1 MIKYF
6 ELSFKYSFL
15 SLIFLLSSCTSLSA
29 LKFWENEDFDL
40 DEPMPLKNITE
51 KKEMVSNWTLNFTG
65 KNDLGN
71 FIPSFS
77 SKSIYFADS
86 EGNVKSIDIASGN
99 INWQKQFK
107 SLSAGIASG
116 YGISVI
122 SDNDGNVIALDQA
135 DGSVIWT
142 KNVQGE
148 VLSQAV
154 ISAKSIFIKTGSGE
168 LISLDKN
175 TGEISWSYRAKL
187 PPLTI
192 KGSSRPVI
200 NEDIIYASFD
210 NGRLVAFEIDTGY
223 PLWDG
228 AISYTEGVSELEN
241 IIDSDSSPLIEGGFA
256 YTTNYQGNLNI
267 FDVAQ
272 RRSIWQSKLSSFYT
286 PIITRG
292 LIILIESNSNIKSFS
307 INNLQESWQ
316 SKSYLNRGLSNAVS
330 FEGYIIIGDYEGYIH
345 MIDPISGI
353 TVGRK
358 KISKNPIKNI
368 VSRSKNFYVV
378 DQSFK
383 LISLSI

>member
-51 KKEMVSNWTLNFTG
+51 KKEMVFNWTLNFTG
-65 KNDLGN
+65 NNDLGN

>member
-15 SLIFLLSSCTSLSA
+15 SFIFLLSSCTSLSA

-51 KKEMVSNWTLNFTG
+51 KKEMVFNWTLNFTG
-65 KNDLGN
+65 NNDLGN

-154 ISAKSIFIKTGSGE
+154 ISAKSIFIKTSSGE

>member
-15 SLIFLLSSCTSLSA
+15 SLIFLLSSCNSLSS
-29 LKFWENEDFDL
+29 LKFWENEEFDL

-65 KNDLGN
+65 DNDLGN

-116 YGISVI
+116 YGTSVI

-154 ISAKSIFIKTGSGE
+154 ISAKSIFIKTSSGE

-200 NEDIIYASFD
+200 NEEIIYASFD

-345 MIDPISGI
+345 IIDPISGI

>member
-15 SLIFLLSSCTSLSA
+15 SFIFLLSSCTSLSA

-154 ISAKSIFIKTGSGE
+154 ISAKSIFIKTSSGE

>member
-15 SLIFLLSSCTSLSA
+15 SFIFLLSSCTSLSA

-51 KKEMVSNWTLNFTG
+51 KKEVVSNWTLNFTG

>member
-15 SLIFLLSSCTSLSA
+15 SFIFLLSSCTSLSA

-267 FDVAQ
+267 FDVVQ

>member
-15 SLIFLLSSCTSLSA
+15 SFIFLLSSCTSLSA

-51 KKEMVSNWTLNFTG
+51 KKEMVFNWTLNFTG
-65 KNDLGN
+65 NNDLGN

-223 PLWDG
+223 PLR
-228 AISYTEGVSELEN
+228 TVTKM
-241 IIDSDSSPLIEGGFA
+241 LINSMIA
-256 YTTNYQGNLNI
+256 ST
-267 FDVAQ
+267 
-272 RRSIWQSKLSSFYT
+272 SILLFT
-286 PIITRG
+286 
-292 LIILIESNSNIKSFS
+292 F
-307 INNLQESWQ
+307 
-316 SKSYLNRGLSNAVS
+316 
-330 FEGYIIIGDYEGYIH
+330 F
-345 MIDPISGI
+345 
-353 TVGRK
+353 
-358 KISKNPIKNI
+358 
-368 VSRSKNFYVV
+368 
-378 DQSFK
+378 
-383 LISLSI
+383 

>member
-154 ISAKSIFIKTGSGE
+154 ISAKSIFIKTSSGE

>member
-51 KKEMVSNWTLNFTG
+51 KKEMVFNWTLNFTG
-65 KNDLGN
+65 NNDLGN

-154 ISAKSIFIKTGSGE
+154 ISAKSIFIKTSSGE

>member
-15 SLIFLLSSCTSLSA
+15 SFIFLLSSCTSLSA

-51 KKEMVSNWTLNFTG
+51 KKEMVFNWTLNFTG
-65 KNDLGN
+65 NNDLGN

>member
-15 SLIFLLSSCTSLSA
+15 SFIFLLSSCTSLSA

-286 PIITRG
+286 PIITKG

>member
-15 SLIFLLSSCTSLSA
+15 SFIFLLSSCTSLSA

>member
-6 ELSFKYSFL
+6 KLSLKYSFL
-15 SLIFLLSSCTSLSA
+15 PLLFLLSSCASLSA
-29 LKFWENEDFDL
+29 LKFWENDEFDL
-40 DEPMPLKNITE
+40 DEPRPLQNITE
-51 KKEMVSNWTLNFTG
+51 KKEIVSNWSLNFTG
-65 KNDLGN
+65 DNDLGN

-122 SDNDGNVIALDQA
+122 SDIDGNVIALDQA

-148 VLSQAV
+148 VLSQAAL
-154 ISAKSIFIKTGSGE
+154 SAKSIFIKTGSGE
-168 LISLDKN
+168 LISLDKD
-175 TGEISWSYRAKL
+175 TGDISWSYRAKL

-192 KGSSRPVI
+192 RGSSRPVI
-200 NEDIIYASFD
+200 SEDIVYATFD
-210 NGRLVAFEIDTGY
+210 SGRLVAFEIDTGY
-223 PLWDG
+223 PIWDG

-241 IIDSDSSPLIEGGFA
+241 IIDSDSSPLIEGGLV

-267 FDVAQ
+267 FDIAQ
-272 RRSIWQSKLSSFYT
+272 RRSLWQSKLSSFYS
-286 PIITRG
+286 PLISRG
-292 LIILIESNSNIKSFS
+292 LIVLIESNSNIKSFS
-307 INNLQESWQ
+307 ITNLQESWQ
-316 SKSYLNRGLSNAVS
+316 SESYLNRGLSNAVS

-345 MIDPISGI
+345 IIDPISGI

-368 VSRSKNFYVV
+368 ISRSKNFYVV
-378 DQSFK
+378 DESFK
-383 LISLSI
+383 LLSLSI